1 VRTLLQSFSTVGAFE
16 EHVRSI
22 AELEARE
29 ARLRAEMSFV
39 EMAFGRPA
47 TGASQAAGGDAASGR
62 GDARHLGLSSC
73 RGSGRIA
80 GGGAAGAVGL

>member
-1 VRTLLQSFSTVGAFE
+1 VRTLLQSFATVGAFE
-16 EHVRSI
+16 ALVQSI

-29 ARLRAEMSFV
+29 ARLRAEM
-39 EMAFGRPA
+39 AFGRPA
-47 TGASQAAGGDAASGR
+47 TGASQAAGSDAASGR